1 VPSGSL
7 APSKPADTPFRRQSA
22 PLVAPKRQFV
32 DTKLGGTR
40 RKVYIGF
47 MRQAQLF
54 ACFRAVLVAG
64 ALALSFAAAAQGFAA
79 DYDLARPLELPA
91 SRAVVGTLSWGA
103 VNLSP
108 ALQSGPRFSGVG
120 LSLEA
125 GRNWFGLVGVGRSAE
140 QDHVP
145 GYTAGEQLS
154 VSGGYR
160 WGDGQSLSLRLT
172 AGRGTERLG
181 LALSYDWPRYFVR
194 LSYDSRMNLVP
205 QDSLR
210 FSAGMRF

>member
-1 VPSGSL
+1 M
-7 APSKPADTPFRRQSA
+7 
-22 PLVAPKRQFV
+22 PLVVPKRQLV
-32 DTKLGGTR
+32 VPKLCGMRG
-40 RKVYIGF
+40 KVYIGF

-54 ACFRAVLVAG
+54 ACFRPLLAAG
-64 ALALSFAAAAQGFAA
+64 ALALPFAANAQGFAA
-79 DYDLARPLELPA
+79 DYDLARPQELP
-91 SRAVVGTLSWGA
+91 SNRSVMGGTLNWGA
-103 VNLSP
+103 VSLSP
-108 ALQSGPRFSGVG
+108 ALQSDARFSGVG

-194 LSYDSRMNLVP
+194 LSYGSRVNLVP

-210 FSAGMRF
+210 FSAGVRF

>member
-1 VPSGSL
+1 
-7 APSKPADTPFRRQSA
+7 
-22 PLVAPKRQFV
+22 
-32 DTKLGGTR
+32 
-40 RKVYIGF
+40 

-54 ACFRAVLVAG
+54 ACFRPLVAAG
-64 ALALSFAAAAQGFAA
+64 ALALPLAGGAQGFAA
-79 DYDLARPLELPA
+79 DYDLARPLELLA
-91 SRAVVGTLSWGA
+91 DRSVVGGTLNWGS

-108 ALQSGPRFSGVG
+108 ALQRDSRFSGVG

-125 GRNWFGLVGVGRSAE
+125 GRNWFGLVGIGRSVE
-140 QDHVP
+140 QEHVP

-172 AGRGTERLG
+172 AGRGTDRLG

-194 LSYDSRMNLVP
+194 LSYDSKLNLVP
-205 QDSLR
+205 QESVR

>member
-1 VPSGSL
+1 
-7 APSKPADTPFRRQSA
+7 
-22 PLVAPKRQFV
+22 
-32 DTKLGGTR
+32 
-40 RKVYIGF
+40 

-54 ACFRAVLVAG
+54 ARFRPLLAAG
-64 ALALSFAAAAQGFAA
+64 ALALPLTAGAQGFAA
-79 DYDLARPLELPA
+79 DYDLARPLELPSNRSIA
-91 SRAVVGTLSWGA
+91 GGTLNWGA

-108 ALQSGPRFSGVG
+108 ALQSDSRFSGVG
-120 LSLEA
+120 LSIEA

-140 QDHVP
+140 QEHVP

-172 AGRGTERLG
+172 AGRGSDRLG

-194 LSYDSRMNLVP
+194 LSYDSKVNLVP

>member
-1 VPSGSL
+1 MH
-7 APSKPADTPFRRQSA
+7 
-22 PLVAPKRQFV
+22 
-32 DTKLGGTR
+32 
-40 RKVYIGF
+40 RKVYIGS

-54 ACFRAVLVAG
+54 ACSRALFAAG
-64 ALALSFAAAAQGFAA
+64 ALALPLVAGAQGFAA
-79 DYDLARPLELPA
+79 DYDLTPPLQGPA
-91 SRAVVGTLSWGA
+91 NAPIAGTLNWGA
-103 VNLSP
+103 VSLSP

-125 GRNWFGLVGVGRSAE
+125 GRNWFGLVGVGRSAD

-160 WGDGQSLSLRLT
+160 WSDGQSLSLRLT

-194 LSYDSRMNLVP
+194 LSYDSRVNLVP

>member
-1 VPSGSL
+1 V
-7 APSKPADTPFRRQSA
+7 
-22 PLVAPKRQFV
+22 PLVAPKRQSV
-32 DTKLGGTR
+32 DPKLCGTR
-40 RKVYIGF
+40 GKVYIVF

-54 ACFRAVLVAG
+54 ACFRPLLAAG
-64 ALALSFAAAAQGFAA
+64 VLALPLAAGAQGFAA
-79 DYDLARPLELPA
+79 DYDLARPLELP
-91 SRAVVGTLSWGA
+91 SNRSIVGGTFNWGA
-103 VNLSP
+103 FNLSP
-108 ALQSGPRFSGVG
+108 TLQSDSRFSGVG

-160 WGDGQSLSLRLT
+160 WADGQSLSLRLT
-172 AGRGTERLG
+172 AGRGTDRLG

-194 LSYDSRMNLVP
+194 LSYDSKVNLVP
-205 QDSLR
+205 QESVR

>member
-1 VPSGSL
+1 
-7 APSKPADTPFRRQSA
+7 
-22 PLVAPKRQFV
+22 
-32 DTKLGGTR
+32 
-40 RKVYIGF
+40 

-54 ACFRAVLVAG
+54 ARFRPLLAAG
-64 ALALSFAAAAQGFAA
+64 ALALPFAAGAQGFAA

-91 SRAVVGTLSWGA
+91 NGSVAGATFNWGS
-103 VNLSP
+103 VSLSP
-108 ALQSGPRFSGVG
+108 ALQSDARFSGAG
-120 LSLEA
+120 LSLAA
-125 GRNWFGLVGVGRSAE
+125 GRNWFGLVGVGRSVE
-140 QDHVP
+140 QEHVA

-154 VSGGYR
+154 ISGGYR
-160 WGDGQSLSLRLT
+160 WSDGQSLSLRLT

-194 LSYDSRMNLVP
+194 LSYDSKVNLIP